1 MNFRAICCATVLGA
15 LAFAPQAQAQSR
27 NVNVGTLECNVA
39 GGLGLIITSSK
50 EMRCAFNMEHG
61 RTEYYYGTIRK
72 FGIDIGATDRGRL
85 AWQVFAPT
93 GGTLHG
99 ALAGDYVGG
108 TASATVGTGVGANAL
123 VGGFN
128 RSVVLQPLSVET
140 STGFDIAAG
149 VANLT
154 LRRAE

>member
-1 MNFRAICCATVLGA
+1 MNFRAICCAALLGA
-15 LAFAPQAQAQSR
+15 STLAPQAHAQAR

-50 EMRCAFNMEHG
+50 EMRCAFNMVHG

-72 FGIDIGATDRGRL
+72 FGIDIGGTDRGKL
-85 AWQVFAPT
+85 VWQVFAPT

-99 ALAGDYVGG
+99 ALAGDYIGG
-108 TASATVGTGVGANAL
+108 TASASIGAGVGANAL

-128 RSVVLQPLSVET
+128 RSVVLQPLSVE
-140 STGFDIAAG
+140 SNTGFNIAGG

-154 LRRAE
+154 LRRAD